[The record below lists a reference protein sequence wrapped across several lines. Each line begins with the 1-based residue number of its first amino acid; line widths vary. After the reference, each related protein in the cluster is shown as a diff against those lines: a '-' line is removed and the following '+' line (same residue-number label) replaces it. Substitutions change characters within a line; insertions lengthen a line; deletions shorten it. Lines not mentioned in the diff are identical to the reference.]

1 MKNINKEI
9 VLELISN
16 SEIELSSTHTK
27 LSLPIINRIYRKMLA
42 NLKIPAIKVQD
53 NQICDGHHRYVASLL
68 ANYQLERISWV
79 SSSASIIIDWETVS
93 FDEHDWDTPEEID
106 LRNRQDAA
114 YNDMPVAKIIALLE

>member
-1 MKNINKEI
+1 MENINKEI

-53 NQICDGHHRYVASLL
+53 NLICDGHHRYIASLL

-79 SSSASIIIDWETVS
+79 SSAASIIIDWETVS
-93 FDEHDWDTPEEID
+93 LDEHDWDTPEEIN
-106 LRNRQDAA
+106 LRNRQDVA